1 MENLILGCI
10 VALATIVSGALTDLV
25 KRFIKT
31 DKKWVNILV
40 MFILSILTTFVAWII
55 GYIPAF
61 FQPEWLSVLFEGLTV
76 GVLASGIYGFPI
88 VKKIYDFIFQFIDGK
103 WYEIEKKDDNK

>member
-1 MENLILGCI
+1 MEALVLAAT
-10 VALATIVSGALTDLV
+10 VTLATLVSGALTDFV

-61 FQPEWLSVLFEGLTV
+61 FQPEWLCVLFEGLTV

-103 WYEIEKKDDNK
+103 WYVEEKK